1 MNPKQEKELQKRNE
15 QIKEKA
21 KLFQVFNTPEGKAL
35 LSVLSDMCKEHEPTY
50 VDHNPNGT
58 AYNEGQRSII
68 IGIRK
73 QLKKTFNEPKQ
84 LKAKVKEKR

>member
-1 MNPKQEKELQKRNE
+1 MELEERK
-15 QIKEKA
+15 KK
-21 KLFQVFNTPEGKAL
+21 KLRIALAFQQALDTENGKIVL
-35 LSVLSDMCKEHEPTY
+35 EELSRMCKENEPTY

-73 QLKKTFNEPKQ
+73 MLEKNTKEIRQES
-84 LKAKVKEKR
+84 AKL